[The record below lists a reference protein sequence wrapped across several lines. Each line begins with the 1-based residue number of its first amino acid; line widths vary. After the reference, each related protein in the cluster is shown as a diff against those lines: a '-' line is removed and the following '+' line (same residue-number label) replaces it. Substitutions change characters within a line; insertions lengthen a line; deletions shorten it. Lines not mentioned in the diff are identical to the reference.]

1 MKRKNLIISS
11 GDPGGIG
18 AEIILK
24 SLSKITIKQE
34 WRTIVLGDYNLF
46 KAIGNTLSLEEKWD
60 AIILKEKAEDLEK
73 GELIFIDFK
82 NVKSINLG
90 KTDAAYGRAAAEYL
104 QFSLDLYKKGLLD
117 ALVTAPICK
126 KSLWEAGYK
135 IAGHT
140 HFLAKE
146 TKTKLVT
153 MSMLSKSLKV
163 FFVTDHIPFCKIIKK
178 LTPIK
183 ISYTIKNALECL
195 SNLGYKS
202 IKLGICSINPH
213 AGEEGILGKEEGKY
227 LLPLCK
233 EWRARGFN
241 ISDPIPPEVCFKRAA
256 KNEYQGIIALY
267 HNQGMI
273 PFKLLSGGKGI
284 NVTLGLPFIRVSPE
298 HGTAFD
304 IADKFIADESSM
316 INAINFAI
324 GNYNG
329 LLQ

>member
-1 MKRKNLIISS
+1 MKRKNLIISA

-24 SLSKITIKQE
+24 SLSKISINHNWKTI
-34 WRTIVLGDYNLF
+34 ILGDYNLF
-46 KAIGNTLSLEEKWD
+46 KSIGNKLSLEEKWD
-60 AIILKEKAEDLEK
+60 SIIFKEEAKDLEK
-73 GELIFIDFK
+73 GDLIFIDFK

-90 KTDAAYGRAAAEYL
+90 KSNAAYGKAAAEYL

-126 KSLWEAGYK
+126 KSFWQAGYK

-146 TKTKLVT
+146 TKTKQVT

-163 FFVTDHIPFCKIIKK
+163 FFVTDHIPFCKIIKE
-178 LTPIK
+178 LTPVR
-183 ISYTIKNALECL
+183 ISHTIKNALKCL

-202 IKLGICSINPH
+202 IKLGICSVNPH
-213 AGEEGILGKEEGKY
+213 AGEEGIMGKEEEKY
-227 LLPLCK
+227 LLPLC
-233 EWRARGFN
+233 EQWRARGFN
-241 ISDPIPPEVCFKRAA
+241 ISGPLPPEVCFKRAA
-256 KNEYQGIIALY
+256 MKEYQGVIALY

-284 NVTLGLPFIRVSPE
+284 NVTLGLPFLRVSPE

-324 GNYNG
+324 GNYSD
-329 LLQ
+329 LL